1 MIIEKVDEFNLLW
14 LTMDTNLNWKKHSEK
29 ICNKCTK
36 MIGIL
41 NRLKYVLP
49 LGIKI
54 MLYNTLILRH
64 INYCIMAWGYKG
76 TRLLKIQKKAVR
88 IITLS
93 GYSSHSEP
101 LFKQLNMLNIASQL
115 RLEELQFYFK
125 YIHKN
130 LPAYLLDW
138 KFVSNVNIHLHDT
151 RTSSKIHTVRTK
163 HEFAQTFLKYNLPH
177 SISATPAIVVE
188 KIQTHSLRG
197 FTTYAKQFLKQKYT
211 DTCTIKNCYSC
222 NQYHN

>member
-1 MIIEKVDEFNLLW
+1 
-14 LTMDTNLNWKKHSEK
+14 MDTNLNWKKHSEK

-49 LGIKI
+49 LAIKI
-54 MLYNTLILRH
+54 MLYNTLILPH

-76 TRLLKIQKKAVR
+76 PRLLKIQKKAVR

-93 GYSSHSEP
+93 GYSAHSEP
-101 LFKQLNMLNIASQL
+101 LFKQLNMLKIADQL
-115 RLEELQFYFK
+115 RLQELKFYFK

-138 KFVSNVNIHLHDT
+138 EFISNVNIHLHDT
-151 RTSSKIHTVRTK
+151 RTSSKMHTVRTK
-163 HEFAQTFLKYNLPH
+163 HEFAKKCLKYNLPH
-177 SISATPAIVVE
+177 SINAHSINAIVVE

-197 FTTYAKQFLKQKYT
+197 FTTYAKQFHIQKYT
-211 DTCTIKNCYSC
+211 DTCAIQNCYSC

>member
-1 MIIEKVDEFNLLW
+1 
-14 LTMDTNLNWKKHSEK
+14 
-29 ICNKCTK
+29 

-54 MLYNTLILRH
+54 MLYNTLILPH

-101 LFKQLNMLNIASQL
+101 LFKQLNMLNIADQL
-115 RLEELQFYFK
+115 RLQELKFYFK

-130 LPAYLLDW
+130 LPAYLLDLE
-138 KFVSNVNIHLHDT
+138 FVSNVNIHIHDT

-163 HEFAQTFLKYNLPH
+163 HEFAKKN
-177 SISATPAIVVE
+177 SE
-188 KIQTHSLRG
+188 IQL
-197 FTTYAKQFLKQKYT
+197 TT
-211 DTCTIKNCYSC
+211 
-222 NQYHN
+222 